1 MKSFFAIKVCK
12 VAELLYATDLQLTDW
27 DIKLLLTT
35 AEEDSVG
42 RIEYKPS
49 AFVFL
54 GREHSSWFRGVVGSK
69 ARSMD
74 VRCVTVVNFNAA
86 VLRLT

>member
-1 MKSFFAIKVCK
+1 MKSFFASNVCK

-49 AFVFL
+49 AFVF
-54 GREHSSWFRGVVGSK
+54 FRKRTFQLV
-69 ARSMD
+69 
-74 VRCVTVVNFNAA
+74 
-86 VLRLT
+86 

>member
-1 MKSFFAIKVCK
+1 MKSFFASKVCK

-49 AFVFL
+49 AFVF
-54 GREHSSWFRGVVGSK
+54 F
-69 ARSMD
+69 
-74 VRCVTVVNFNAA
+74 
-86 VLRLT
+86 